1 MRLGGAL
8 ILAVLL
14 LAGAAR
20 DAAAQRPAVIVTDPS
35 ARAFKAAIQRF
46 TDQQAVP
53 DAQRLTELRER
64 IGAALVFSKVF
75 AVIDPKAF
83 LGPDE
88 TAGLDGVPPP
98 VCPDWSQIGAD
109 ALIEGTVVTEPRGMA
124 VQFHVWDVVRCRRL
138 KRKRYFGNPGDVDVI
153 ARRIADDVIEAF
165 TGRHG
170 MSSTEIAFVSDRSG
184 RKEIYVMNSDG
195 TDVRGATR
203 NRSINAFPDWSPKGN
218 EIIYTSYRLGGQ
230 PTLFLLTRGRRKP
243 GQLLSTLDDS
253 APIYRGTF
261 DPKGSRIAFVMSVN
275 GAPELFTS
283 RRDGRGLKRLTKHR
297 AIDISPAWSPDGRR
311 MAFVSDRSGAPQ
323 LYMMGSDGSNVRRL
337 TYDGAYNT
345 SPAWS
350 PDGNWIAYES
360 RVGGQFDIWIIDP
373 AGTSSSPLVTH
384 PRSDEGP
391 TWSPDGRWLA
401 FSSTRRG
408 NADIYAVGI
417 DGKNLR
423 RLTKGAG
430 NNTSPAWGPHPAA
443 R

>member
-218 EIIYTSYRLGGQ
+218 EIIYIHPRRLGAHLPRDLRSQGEPDRLRHVRERRAGALHLPAGRPWPEAADQ
-230 PTLFLLTRGRRKP
+230 APGHRHLAGLVPGRPADGLRLGPLRG
-243 GQLLSTLDDS
+243 
-253 APIYRGTF
+253 
-261 DPKGSRIAFVMSVN
+261 
-275 GAPELFTS
+275 
-283 RRDGRGLKRLTKHR
+283 
-297 AIDISPAWSPDGRR
+297 SPALHDG
-311 MAFVSDRSGAPQ
+311 
-323 LYMMGSDGSNVRRL
+323 
-337 TYDGAYNT
+337 
-345 SPAWS
+345 
-350 PDGNWIAYES
+350 
-360 RVGGQFDIWIIDP
+360 
-373 AGTSSSPLVTH
+373 
-384 PRSDEGP
+384 
-391 TWSPDGRWLA
+391 
-401 FSSTRRG
+401 
-408 NADIYAVGI
+408 
-417 DGKNLR
+417 LR
-423 RLTKGAG
+423 RLKRPSTDVRRGLQYQPGMVAGRQLDRIRVTRGGTVRHLDHRSGGNQQQPAGDASPERRGSDLVSRRPLVGILVHSARKCGYLCGWNRRKESAPPDQGRGKQHEPRLGAAPG
-430 NNTSPAWGPHPAA
+430 GALGWTHGKEGP
-443 R
+443 